1 MDSAVVAD
9 INMAASPP
17 RRDETGSRSEGT
29 RSAGIGSFMAAH
41 PAMARAVESAE
52 GRAGHVLG
60 TLSDEVDDA
69 SSKVGA
75 AAHWAVGKAKATLQ
89 SAADQVRE
97 RATTAVADYTR
108 EDPIRA
114 ILIAAGVGAVLMGVL
129 ASMTRSGAR
138 AVERKVRR

>member
-1 MDSAVVAD
+1 
-9 INMAASPP
+9 
-17 RRDETGSRSEGT
+17 
-29 RSAGIGSFMAAH
+29 
-41 PAMARAVESAE
+41 
-52 GRAGHVLG
+52 
-60 TLSDEVDDA
+60 
-69 SSKVGA
+69 
-75 AAHWAVGKAKATLQ
+75 VGKAKATLQ